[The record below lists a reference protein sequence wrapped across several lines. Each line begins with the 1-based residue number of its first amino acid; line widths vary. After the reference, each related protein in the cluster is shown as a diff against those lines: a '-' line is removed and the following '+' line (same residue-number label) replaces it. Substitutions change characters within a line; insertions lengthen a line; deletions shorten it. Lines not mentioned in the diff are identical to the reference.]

1 MTRLIAT
8 RRAVLAAGLA
18 APGLVAPR
26 LAWGQTTRPIR
37 LIVPFTPAGT
47 TDLIARLAAERLGAR
62 LGQQIVV
69 ENRAGAGGNLG
80 AEVVARAEPDGNTLL
95 LTTIGTGAINFA
107 LYGARMPYK
116 PEDLVGVALLA
127 QVPNVLMVANVTPA
141 QNLREL
147 IALAAARPGALN
159 YGTAGIGTS
168 PHICIELLNMMTGMR
183 MQHIPFR
190 GSAPVLTELVAGRVD
205 VGMDNI
211 PSAIPFIREGRI
223 RALGVTSRARSPALP
238 DVPTLAEAGV
248 EGFEATA
255 WFGVLAP
262 AATPRPV
269 VERLGGLLN
278 AVTKEPDFIRRMEE
292 LGAAPPGLTPD
303 GGTTPAAFDAFLRSE
318 QVRWADV
325 VQRSGAR
332 LE

>member
-1 MTRLIAT
+1 MTRLVAT
-8 RRAVLAAGLA
+8 RRVLLAAGLA
-18 APGLVAPR
+18 TPGLAR
-26 LAWGQTTRPIR
+26 AQGGLRAIR

-107 LYGARMPYK
+107 LYGARMPYR

-141 QNLREL
+141 RTLREL
-147 IALAAARPGALN
+147 VALAARRPGALN
-159 YGTAGIGTS
+159 YGTAGIGSS

-238 DVPTLAEAGV
+238 DVPTLTEAGV
-248 EGFEATA
+248 ADFEATA

-303 GGTTPAAFDAFLRSE
+303 GGTTPAAFDVFLRSE

-325 VQRSGAR
+325 VTRSGAR